1 MEGLLNFMVNNKVAD
16 IAIGLIGL
24 YSITLILDRVKAL
37 FFDYAMP
44 VKPFMKQVMSLIHE
58 DKIDEAL
65 TFCAANEKKPLAHVI
80 KRILERSDRDEHSIG
95 HSLDIASSEI
105 APKLVRRLG
114 QVQMVSNVVTLVGLL
129 GTVVGLIVAFK
140 AISFADVSQK
150 QTILA
155 QGISIAMTATAAGLI
170 VAIPTMFAY
179 TFLYEKQNRLFS
191 EIDESSQKIIEMLRD
206 RAYTPYKLENAYP
219 NDLRQEDISTTKE
232 KMPPPPSAKTNPTSK
247 AS

>member
-16 IAIGLIGL
+16 VAIGLIGL
-24 YSITLILDRVKAL
+24 YSLTLILDRVKAL
-37 FFDYAMP
+37 FFDYALP
-44 VKPFMKQVMSLIHE
+44 VKPFMKQVTQLVQE

-65 TFCAANEKKPLAHVI
+65 TFCAANQKKPLAHVI
-80 KRILERSDRDEHSIG
+80 KRILERSDRDEGSIG

-155 QGISIAMTATAAGLI
+155 QGISIAMTATAAALI

-191 EIDESSQKIIEMLRD
+191 EIDENSQKIIEMLRD
-206 RAYTPYKLENAYP
+206 RAYEPFKAETAYP
-219 NDLRQEDISTTKE
+219 TDLRGDHVASQEKA
-232 KMPPPPSAKTNPTSK
+232 PPPPPPTAPPK